1 MNKFMMTTAI
11 VAVTSF
17 GTMAH
22 ADNHATADGAMSGG
36 QNVPAFLS
44 SDFVGKSLYTLDTD
58 QARELR
64 DTRMGGDRTTWDNN
78 SMGWNS
84 GETFSAGRD
93 SWEDVGS
100 IGDIVMTQDGEVRGV
115 LIDVGGFLG
124 MGART
129 VMVDVD
135 ELYFVADE
143 TNPEDISGYFVVS
156 ALSEAELEALPE
168 WDEQQLSIGFEAQ
181 SYGNA
186 TVGTGDTMMT
196 GDATTG
202 TNDGGMLAQPAEPM
216 TGDMGQGTGNMAA
229 TDGMA
234 STDDTMARDQG
245 MTPEGYIPMD
255 REARTADRLL
265 GASVYGMEGDNI
277 ATVDDLHMN
286 ESGEVTHAIID
297 VGGFLGLGARTVAI
311 ELDQLDILWNEQD
324 GDVRVQLPMTQEQ
337 LENLPEYEG

>member
-44 SDFVGKSLYTLDTD
+44 SDFVGKSLYTLDNE

-64 DTRMGGDRTTWDNN
+64 DTRMGGDRTTWDNT

-93 SWEDVGS
+93 SWEDIGS
-100 IGDIVMTQDGEVRGV
+100 IGDVVMTQDGEVQGI

-143 TNPEDISGYFVVS
+143 TNPDDLSGYFVVS
-156 ALSEAELEALPE
+156 ALNEADLETLPE
-168 WDEQQLSIGFEAQ
+168 WDDQQLSIGFEAQ

-196 GDATTG
+196 RDATTG

-216 TGDMGQGTGNMAA
+216 NDGMATNDGMAA
-229 TDGMA
+229 TDG
-234 STDDTMARDQG
+234 TMTRDQG
-245 MTPEGYIPMD
+245 MMPEGYMPME

-265 GASVYGMEGDNI
+265 GASVYGMEGDSI
-277 ATVDDLHMN
+277 ATVDDLHMD
-286 ESGEVTHAIID
+286 EGGEVTHAIID
-297 VGGFLGLGARTVAI
+297 VGGFLGLGTRTVAI

-337 LENLPEYEG
+337 LEALPEYEG